1 MELPPS
7 FSENSMLTLDSS
19 TRSSRTA
26 VPSSPQTS
34 QKNSV
39 IFLDMKSPY
48 PQRIILKP
56 MEKWKDSIRKSRP
69 TSTSS
74 VVLTLKPGLTISPW
88 PSLSTTTT
96 LTPPLASPH
105 STSCSDMNHR
115 PFLVSLK
122 PPTSRHWKN
131 ALETLT
137 HHEKK
142 RLLRISLHSN
152 S

>member
-56 MEKWKDSIRKSRP
+56 MEKWKGSTRRSRP

-74 VVLTLKPGLTISPW
+74 VAPTLKHGLNTSPW
-88 PSLSTTTT
+88 LSLSTTIT
-96 LTPPLASPH
+96 LIPPLANPH
-105 STSCSDMNHR
+105 FTLCLDMNHK
-115 PFLVSLK
+115 PSPISLK
-122 PPTSRHWKN
+122 PPTFQLWKS
-131 ALETLT
+131 ALKISTS
-137 HHEKK
+137 HEKK
-142 RLLRISLHSN
+142 HLLHTNSHSN